1 MSMRTP
7 PPLLLLL
14 GLLGL
19 IPFLVTAYLACAWQH
34 PADLRPLTALIGYGA
49 VILSFLGAVHWGFA
63 LAEPPASLAGLAPPP
78 TSRDPAHKP
87 RLLLGVVPALAGWIA
102 ILVNAL
108 LPSPAIALCILIAG
122 FLATNV
128 AEHDGYRR
136 GWVPARYIWLRWLL
150 TVIVVALLITTLVLR
165 LTGGRLTF

>member
-1 MSMRTP
+1 MRAP
-7 PPLLLLL
+7 SPLALLL

-19 IPFLVTAYLACAWQH
+19 LPFLITAYLASAWQS
-34 PADLRPLTALIGYGA
+34 PADGRALTALITYGA
-49 VILSFLGAVHWGFA
+49 VILAFLGGVHWGFA
-63 LAEPPASLAGLAPPP
+63 LVEPPASLAGLAPLP

-87 RLLLGVVPALAGWIA
+87 RLLLGVLPALLGWVTL
-102 ILVNAL
+102 LVDLL

-136 GWVPARYIWLRWLL
+136 GWVPARYLWLRWIL
-150 TVIVVALLITTLVLR
+150 TVIVVALLVTTLVLR
-165 LTGGRLTF
+165 LSGGRIIF